1 MSQDKNG
8 DLQLEISLTIYS
20 KKTLTPDWFFMN
32 WIQIINPTDSS
43 QLESCSC
50 TIQDTAMSMQQVVT
64 RDTKLVSYYG
74 PLQLDSAKGS
84 VYGLNSDDLATV
96 FPWYVDY

>member
-1 MSQDKNG
+1 
-8 DLQLEISLTIYS
+8 
-20 KKTLTPDWFFMN
+20 
-32 WIQIINPTDSS
+32 
-43 QLESCSC
+43 
-50 TIQDTAMSMQQVVT
+50 MSMQQVVT